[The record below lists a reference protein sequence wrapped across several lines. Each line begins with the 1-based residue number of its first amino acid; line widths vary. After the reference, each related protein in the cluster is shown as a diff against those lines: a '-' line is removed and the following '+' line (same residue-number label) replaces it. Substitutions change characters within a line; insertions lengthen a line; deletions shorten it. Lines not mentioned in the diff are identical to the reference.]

1 MRMKFCRNLTW
12 CGLLL
17 IAILF
22 SACSAE
28 REPAND
34 PGVPTDSSQQNSVNK
49 TVYIIPEQVSYFSG
63 QISPVEQP
71 LSEESVEISADG
83 LNFRGVEYVLY
94 CDTMTS
100 YELSLWY
107 HWYIDLDCF
116 SAIAQTP
123 AGALI
128 CSPFGEDSA
137 EVLLLCNSEK
147 PEEASCYVRR
157 DSSILDVRAYEL
169 DDFTVSLN
177 GEALSDS
184 GEISDIWRLHTDE
197 NESSSIYFDGE
208 TRTNYLVELQSVN
221 NPWLRYCFQYQV
233 FGDSDE
239 YIEIFN
245 INDSFYRDTHPHLHS
260 NIAFAENEVRIGDSI
275 YSIKKKFKDN
285 ILLEQ
290 YSCVVWETPEGY
302 YIACTGQDGQAI
314 RAVVKFSK
322 DLELLEANG
331 IEPIKEINQE
341 EWIEKSELEFV
352 AQYGSC
358 HFDFGSGLYIPSY
371 VSEPG
376 LIYFLY
382 VDDGIIKDISSFSPE
397 QEQMN
402 IDLE

>member
-128 CSPFGEDSA
+128 CSPFGDDSA

-239 YIEIFN
+239 YIEIIN
-245 INDSFYRDTHPHLHS
+245 INDSFYSDTHPHLHS
-260 NIAFAENEVRIGDSI
+260 NIAFAETQAKETDTQTDVLTTDRYYTIDRKLDEQLLQELSDSEQVDIILAASDCWVELMQQYYDALLGSTREGIAESTKKSQSDWEEYYNIAFSNEEKITTAIYGTGSTRSI
-275 YSIKKKFKDN
+275 ALAKFD
-285 ILLEQ
+285 
-290 YSCVVWETPEGY
+290 YETY
-302 YIACTGQDGQAI
+302 RS
-314 RAVVKFSK
+314 RA
-322 DLELLEANG
+322 LELYQLCLQA
-331 IEPIKEINQE
+331 
-341 EWIEKSELEFV
+341 
-352 AQYGSC
+352 
-358 HFDFGSGLYIPSY
+358 GLSAKITP
-371 VSEPG
+371 P
-376 LIYFLY
+376 
-382 VDDGIIKDISSFSPE
+382 
-397 QEQMN
+397 
-402 IDLE
+402 